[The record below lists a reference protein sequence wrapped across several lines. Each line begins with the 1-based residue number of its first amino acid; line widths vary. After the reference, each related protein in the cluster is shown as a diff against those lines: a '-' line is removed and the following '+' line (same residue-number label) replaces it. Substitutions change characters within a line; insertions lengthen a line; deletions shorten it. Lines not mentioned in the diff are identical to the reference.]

1 MENST
6 FFVTQWLWFG
16 VKNTDFLFC
25 LKALSYV
32 SFIIFVNESFA
43 FIGWLLVHLQIQF
56 LTSLYYLSNYTQF
69 YFIIPVIIFDFDIQ
83 RKTTNS
89 YTTKILVTYPF
100 YTLATSESA
109 LSMGNTVVWRHYLVL
124 LTPNY

>member
-16 VKNTDFLFC
+16 VKNTVFFIMFKSSLIRFLLF
-25 LKALSYV
+25 
-32 SFIIFVNESFA
+32 IFVNESFV
-43 FIGWLLVHLQIQF
+43 FIGWLLVHLQIQL
-56 LTSLYYLSNYTQF
+56 LTSLCLNNYTQF
-69 YFIIPVIIFDFDIQ
+69 YFTISVIIFDFDIQ